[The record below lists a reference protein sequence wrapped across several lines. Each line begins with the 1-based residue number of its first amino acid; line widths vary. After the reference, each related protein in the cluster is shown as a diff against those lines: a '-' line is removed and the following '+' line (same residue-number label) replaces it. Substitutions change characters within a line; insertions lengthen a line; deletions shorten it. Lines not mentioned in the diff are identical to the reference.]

1 MEIADSP
8 PSFLKS
14 YKVFKRKGLT
24 ADNVEWFAN
33 AIETSVIKLPELQ
46 HDYKNLQNKVQTMQY
61 QKQKLEGDLQVIQ
74 RRIVELT
81 EVGNMHQHNVDILQD
96 DIEHLYNEK
105 SELQQFVSR
114 FKNSNKRYIQIKRI
128 AEEVVDR
135 LLKERKSL
143 LNSALVAVVEAL
155 RMNPDRYAVIYNS
168 KYDNNNDN
176 IADSRMGTIAVAIS
190 SSHSPSIKSN
200 QNYYYNEYHEGVY

>member
-1 MEIADSP
+1 
-8 PSFLKS
+8 LKS

-61 QKQKLEGDLQVIQ
+61 QNQKLERDLQVIQ
-74 RRIVELT
+74 RQIAELT
-81 EVGNMHQHNVDILQD
+81 EVENMHQQNVDTLQD

-135 LLKERKSL
+135 LLKERKWL
-143 LNSALVAVVEAL
+143 LSSALVAVVEAL

-168 KYDNNNDN
+168 KYDNNDN
-176 IADSRMGTIAVAIS
+176 ILTNSTMAAAV
-190 SSHSPSIKSN
+190 PST
-200 QNYYYNEYHEGVY
+200 YNSTSTRQ